1 MKKFYL
7 IGALLLS
14 ASSTAFAADPA
25 TVTSVAAACCD
36 LLLDCCAKALDCC
49 P

>member
-1 MKKFYL
+1 MKKFTL

-14 ASSTAFAADPA
+14 VSSVAFAADPA
-25 TVTSVAAACCD
+25 TITSAAAACCD
-36 LLLDCCAKALDCC
+36 LLLDCCAEAMDCC